1 MIRILKVLVA
11 FLAIGLLTSCPGGKD
26 NPGDEIFETPA
37 KATLV
42 FPGNNSECTE
52 GTVVNDSESS
62 ITFQW
67 ETSANTDTYELNVKN
82 LNTGNVF
89 KANANLNQIPIT
101 LNSNTPYEWF
111 VVSKSNNSNE
121 TSTSDVWKFY
131 NAGAGVLNYAPF
143 PADVISPKMGES
155 LAATT
160 SVNLQWQGND
170 VDNDIAEFEILFGTT
185 TQPSANIGATAQSTL
200 SVTVASGQR
209 YYWRVI
215 TRDNAGNTS
224 QSEIFEFR
232 VQ

>member
-143 PADVISPKMGES
+143 PADVISPKMGE
-155 LAATT
+155 
-160 SVNLQWQGND
+160 
-170 VDNDIAEFEILFGTT
+170 ILFGTT